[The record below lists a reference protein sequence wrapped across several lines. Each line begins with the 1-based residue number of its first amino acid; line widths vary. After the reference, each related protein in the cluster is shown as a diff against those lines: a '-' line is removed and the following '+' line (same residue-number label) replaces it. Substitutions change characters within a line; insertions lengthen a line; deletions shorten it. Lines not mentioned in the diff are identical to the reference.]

1 MASYAPAFVISNG
14 TLIGLPFIESIDL
27 GARGDEDAVIDR
39 LKGDLRFNIKTASGK
54 EYTLSMLQHI
64 GSLTEYSI
72 PTDVKELGQ
81 AIVDKWST
89 VMENKCGNSTK

>member
-1 MASYAPAFVISNG
+1 MAAYTPAFVISNG

-27 GARGDEDAVIDR
+27 SARADEDAVIDR
-39 LKGDLRFNIKTASGK
+39 LKGDLRFTIKTTSGK

-64 GSLTEYSI
+64 SALTEYPI

-81 AIVDKWST
+81 SIIDKWST
-89 VMENKCGNSTK
+89 VMENRCGNSTK